1 MPAKP
6 PDPRRHRGVALVV
19 CLVLLT
25 SLTLLAVATLRT
37 ATLELTMAGNAHYMV
52 QAFELAQTGLVVAV
66 ARINDGELGL
76 VAADGWTHV
85 AAVTGDDGNIGHA
98 YEATLRYLY
107 RDKPPP
113 AAFSAEAGDTE
124 AHYFEITATGTTH
137 ARGAKSVQTRG
148 FWVPAVDSR
157 PIRLTYWFA
166 HAGP

>member
-76 VAADGWTHV
+76 VAADGWTHA

-113 AAFSAEAGDTE
+113 AAFPPRPVTPRR
-124 AHYFEITATGTTH
+124 ITSKSRRPEPHTPA
-137 ARGAKSVQTRG
+137 ARNPCR
-148 FWVPAVDSR
+148 PVDSGYR
-157 PIRLTYWFA
+157 RWTV
-166 HAGP
+166 GRSV